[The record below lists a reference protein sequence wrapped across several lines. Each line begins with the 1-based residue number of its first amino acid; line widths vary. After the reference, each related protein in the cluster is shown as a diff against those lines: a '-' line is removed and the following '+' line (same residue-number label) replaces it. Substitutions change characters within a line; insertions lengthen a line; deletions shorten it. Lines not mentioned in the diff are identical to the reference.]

1 MEQKAVIQSTIGLN
15 VRLNFTFLLENGFD
29 FADKM
34 FCLFEY
40 STIQS
45 SSQLFQLKFC
55 QNSYHSCL
63 TSFFCPD
70 LSKIL
75 LAIYYNLFSPL
86 FLLFSRLKWRTQCPV
101 NWRLIEYRNF
111 PSFCFLLYSAC
122 ILDVFHPS
130 TPPCSVNVP
139 YVPGIRD
146 LWWKVF
152 YQTPRA
158 NWVIRLSSSCLGLPH
173 LSTAQRGN

>member
-1 MEQKAVIQSTIGLN
+1 MNMLYVLKYIWLYFKSGTFKFFIQSYKKSRPYDSSRPFVYQVYIFSRTYGYLQPYVYQRDKSILEQKAVIQSTIGLN

-63 TSFFCPD
+63 TSFFFCLD

-101 NWRLIEYRNF
+101 N
-111 PSFCFLLYSAC
+111 
-122 ILDVFHPS
+122 
-130 TPPCSVNVP
+130 
-139 YVPGIRD
+139 
-146 LWWKVF
+146 
-152 YQTPRA
+152 
-158 NWVIRLSSSCLGLPH
+158 
-173 LSTAQRGN
+173 